1 MTRLRMQSSR
11 RNEHLKLLANFFNG
25 LALMAFGVIGPVAQQ
40 LADAALLAPRL
51 AVIYCVVA
59 VLVHVAAQA
68 AIVQLE
74 VERPSNSS
82 CGRYRSS
89 PWAFPWAAC

>member
-1 MTRLRMQSSR
+1 MARVRVPSSR

-25 LALMAFGVIGPVAQQ
+25 LALALMALGVIGPVAQQ

-68 AIVQLE
+68 VIAQLE
-74 VERPSNSS
+74 VE
-82 CGRYRSS
+82 
-89 PWAFPWAAC
+89 